1 MQTIKKIKVSKAVQI
16 RDLTKP
22 MPPEGYCAICGKKE
36 NLCLCE
42 KYNCLC
48 GIKATE
54 CTWPL
59 CICNSCLEV
68 NCICESKDE

>member
-1 MQTIKKIKVSKAVQI
+1 MQTIKKTKVSKAIQI

-36 NLCLCE
+36 NFCLCE

-59 CICNSCLEV
+59 CICNNCLEV